1 MLQTRPGRPDMGSP
15 CPCLPGARAQF
26 VSLAYRRSAP
36 GDLQRYSS
44 KGGGDLLPRSG
55 APFRKGARPYCPDRD
70 GAARCGAQVPG
81 RKDASHGAGGRSRD
95 RALRFRRGAA
105 LQASGSGLRGGA
117 WRAGRAD
124 RRGSGAGAAQAVSQ
138 ADQASAVCLVRAW
151 ASFRRACIGRR
162 RRGCSAPRRRL
173 ALTPQPG
180 LGLRQSTVVPC
191 VSAGPASTR
200 LLMGALGSVLSAG
213 RSRERAQWPV
223 LCCLLCSSRR
233 YGTATVG

>member
-1 MLQTRPGRPDMGSP
+1 MLQARPGRPGMGSP

-117 WRAGRAD
+117 RRAGRAD
-124 RRGSGAGAAQAVSQ
+124 RRGSGAGAAQAVKSSRPGICGLLG
-138 ADQASAVCLVRAW
+138 ARLGIVPPSMHREASARLLGSATPTRAHPTAW
-151 ASFRRACIGRR
+151 
-162 RRGCSAPRRRL
+162 P
-173 ALTPQPG
+173 
-180 LGLRQSTVVPC
+180 
-191 VSAGPASTR
+191 GPAPVD
-200 LLMGALGSVLSAG
+200 GCAL
-213 RSRERAQWPV
+213 R
-223 LCCLLCSSRR
+223 
-233 YGTATVG
+233 